1 MTALKMEGT
10 NMEIRE
16 YKEYNEPEILGLYAS
31 VGWTAYTDD
40 PTALRNGF
48 ANSLL
53 TLAAYEEASLA
64 GLIRVVGDG
73 YTVVLVQDTAI
84 EIAVCRILLFV
95 TLDYLPF

>member
-1 MTALKMEGT
+1 MAYTQAG
-10 NMEIRE
+10 
-16 YKEYNEPEILGLYAS
+16 
-31 VGWTAYTDD
+31 GWTAYTDD

>member
-1 MTALKMEGT
+1 M
-10 NMEIRE
+10 
-16 YKEYNEPEILGLYAS
+16 
-31 VGWTAYTDD
+31 AYTDD